1 MTERRNDWR
10 SITLCIHELM
20 RISMECLP
28 LGLFGEGLCSDLLQ
42 FLSHTGVSQVL
53 ANKRMS

>member
-1 MTERRNDWR
+1 
-10 SITLCIHELM
+10 
-20 RISMECLP
+20 MECLP
-28 LGLFGEGLCSDLLQ
+28 LGLFSKGLCSDLLQ